1 MRDKIVRFWPIFK
14 QLKSNNPL
22 NYNTEDTEGLKKNI
36 YFYNPSYIFT
46 RNISNQVDI

>member
-22 NYNTEDTEGLKKNI
+22 NYNTEGLKKI

-46 RNISNQVDI
+46 RNISNKVDI